1 ECGFVSHV
9 GTRAF
14 AKRLNGKKA
23 DLIARMLNVIG
34 FDWAGRLPGCMTL
47 DGTYGPPPASA
58 K

>member
-1 ECGFVSHV
+1 V